1 VTPVVDPPSSVSV
14 APFGTA
20 AVADVAAL
28 RAVLASLRRQTRG
41 WIWVESLAWVGLA
54 LAAFFWGT
62 LAIDWCIEPPRQA
75 RACLLAAAA
84 VGLAIIVSR
93 KLIGRL
99 GTNLGDP
106 QLAVVVERAHPS
118 FRDSLSTTIELL
130 AGPTADASQSP
141 DPTLLARTA
150 AEAKAHLGQVRPERI
165 FRRRRLVMLAFAA
178 IAAVGSVAMLAVARP
193 AVAGLWVRRLPLL
206 ADEPW
211 PRRVG
216 LAVEDFPGGVRKVA
230 RGSDVDVVVFAQAE
244 QLPEVVDLRWRP
256 AATGGTGLRAAG
268 QPRRGWH
275 TDRMGAR
282 GGAAADGQAFGHVLK
297 AVNESLDLEIR
308 GGDARLR
315 PLRLEVLEPPALET
329 LRITATP
336 PAYLGNTPR
345 ELPAARV
352 VQVPRG
358 AAVEIACTATKP
370 LSGATM
376 VAVSVGAAAAATE
389 TVLAT
394 VPAADATGGS
404 GPPSAPVRAIVGRI
418 AALDADCSVVVRF
431 TDTDGLVN
439 REPVAF
445 TLSAVPDEPPQVA
458 VRLHGISTAVTP
470 RARVPLVGAISD
482 DHGIGEAAVRL
493 KVADAAEAAV
503 PLARVRTGDALVELP
518 VEAAEVVELEPL
530 GLGVGRTLEL
540 AVTATDTCTL
550 AGGPQA
556 GTSDA
561 WSLAIVSPEALVAM
575 LEAREIILRRRY
587 ESCVA
592 DLTQARDGFATR
604 RQDGGRERQADAA
617 GAADRE
623 AGDSPVAEAAALAA
637 GLAAGLGE
645 ATSRAAGETGELA
658 EAFRGIRLEFAN
670 NRLITPELETR
681 LIAQIAEPLSA
692 LAARELPALAAAC
705 RAETN
710 REDLLRQVDVVLA
723 RMRAVLDRMMELESF
738 NEVLELLR
746 GVIRTQEQI
755 RGETLEQQK
764 RRAREAL
771 ERP

>member
-1 VTPVVDPPSSVSV
+1 
-14 APFGTA
+14 
-20 AVADVAAL
+20 
-28 RAVLASLRRQTRG
+28 
-41 WIWVESLAWVGLA
+41 
-54 LAAFFWGT
+54 
-62 LAIDWCIEPPRQA
+62 LAI
-75 RACLLAAAA
+75 L
-84 VGLAIIVSR
+84 VSR

-99 GTNLGDP
+99 AAHLGDP
-106 QLAVVVERAHPS
+106 HLAVMVERAHPS

-130 AGPTADASQSP
+130 AGPAADVN
-141 DPTLLARTA
+141 PTLLARTA
-150 AEAKAHLGQVRPERI
+150 AEATAHLGQVRPERI
-165 FRRRRLVMLAFAA
+165 FRRRQLVTLAFAA
-178 IAAVGSVAMLAVARP
+178 IAALGSVAALAVARP

-211 PRRVG
+211 PRRVR

-230 RGSDVDVVVFAQAE
+230 RGSDVDVIVHAQAE

-256 AATGGTGLRAAG
+256 ATGRSTGLRAAG
-268 QPRRGWH
+268 EPRRGWH

-282 GGAAADGQAFGHVLK
+282 GGAVADGQAFGHVLK
-297 AVNESLDLEIR
+297 GVNESLDLEIR
-308 GGDARLR
+308 GGDARLK

-345 ELPAARV
+345 EMPAARV

-370 LSGATM
+370 LSAATM
-376 VAVSVGAAAAATE
+376 VAVAAGDAAASAE

-394 VPAADATGGS
+394 VPTSDATGGS
-404 GPPSAPVRAIVGRI
+404 GRAGGFGLPTAPARVIVGRI

-439 REPVAF
+439 REPVTF

-458 VRLHGISTAVTP
+458 VRLFGISTAVTP
-470 RARVPLVGAISD
+470 NARVPLAGTISD
-482 DHGIGEAAVRL
+482 DHGLGAAAVRL
-493 KVADAAEAAV
+493 KVADATET
-503 PLARVRTGDALVELP
+503 PLPLTRVRTGDAVVEIP
-518 VEAAEVVELEPL
+518 VEAAEIVELEPL
-530 GLGVGRTLEL
+530 GLAAGRTLEL

-550 AGGPQA
+550 AGGPHT
-556 GTSDA
+556 GTSDV
-561 WSLAIVSPEALVAM
+561 WSLAVVTPEALVAM

-592 DLTQARDGFATR
+592 DLTQARDSFATR
-604 RQDGGRERQADAA
+604 RRDGGPERETDGT
-617 GAADRE
+617 GAADRA
-623 AGDSPVAEAAALAA
+623 AGDA
-637 GLAAGLGE
+637 GAVEAAGLGE
-645 ATSRAAGETGELA
+645 ATSRAAGETRELA
-658 EAFRGIRLEFAN
+658 EAFRGIRLEFDN
-670 NRLITPELETR
+670 NRLLTPELETR
-681 LIAQIAEPLSA
+681 LIAQIADPLSS
-692 LAARELPALAAAC
+692 LATQELPALAAAC
-705 RAETN
+705 RAGTR
-710 REDLLRQVDVVLA
+710 REELLRRADLVLA
-723 RMRAVLDRMMELESF
+723 RMRAVLDKMMELESF